1 MSGATSLA
9 GPYDAEVSPDGS
21 QVAYWD
27 MGDLVTP
34 SPECGQNCANE
45 GYSDIVS
52 VTASDHF
59 TMNGYDDDSA
69 EHPHWIGNTGQ
80 LLFTDSSVNPQA
92 RLWQPGPSGSQQ
104 LDSSEQPW
112 FGDPPQY
119 LGAQSYFLLNTSP
132 SRDGTKVAV
141 VASANGGVGP
151 YDQLLFYSS
160 AATVGSSTP
169 TRSVMSRNR
178 RG

>member
-1 MSGATSLA
+1 
-9 GPYDAEVSPDGS
+9 
-21 QVAYWD
+21 
-27 MGDLVTP
+27 
-34 SPECGQNCANE
+34 
-45 GYSDIVS
+45 
-52 VTASDHF
+52 
-59 TMNGYDDDSA
+59 MNGYDDDSA

-160 AATVGSSTP
+160 TAPAASSTP
-169 TRSVMSRNR
+169 TPQCDEQESAGLNDVSWAPDGSALAFDDPAGLEVLAVPAALSGCTGSLPTGCSSPVPASRSGDPRT
-178 RG
+178 